1 MRKYKV
7 AVVALLLLLVLS
19 SGVAL
24 PTYASV
30 SLLNTN
36 LTIETS
42 KTFEINGFKVY
53 AKRFD
58 IIKAGQHYVQIE
70 VKTTV
75 EGRVITIKS
84 EPYPIAKIYP
94 QPKLPR
100 VPMPSWLFIEPG
112 YRVMA
117 TTSSLS
123 LPKYYWDSILFVR
136 APGSDYFWVKY
147 DHPDNIETYYPLAK
161 NKAYTLTG
169 ASKQH
174 HHIPQ
179 YMLEDAKYRSTFAS
193 IAGLLGPI
201 IAGLLAI
208 PELVSKVVAGI
219 IALVGAILALV
230 GYLIRWF
237 IENIIQTELGDGWI
251 YTWGYGKLTF
261 FGWVIA
267 AWWWMSFGAWRDWGF
282 FIII

>member
-7 AVVALLLLLVLS
+7 AIVALLLFLVLS
-19 SGVAL
+19 SSVAL

-84 EPYPIAKIYP
+84 DPYPIAKIYP
-94 QPKLPR
+94 QPKPPR

-123 LPKYYWDSILFVR
+123 LPKYYWDGILFVR

-161 NKAYTLTG
+161 NKAYTLNG
-169 ASKQH
+169 ASKHH

-179 YMLEDAKYRSTFAS
+179 YTLEDAKYKSTFAS

-201 IAGLLAI
+201 IAGLLAV
-208 PELVSKVVAGI
+208 PELVSKFVAGI

-267 AWWWMSFGAWRDWGF
+267 AWWWMSFGAWKDWGF